1 MKRPK
6 ISSEEWRPL
15 ANNLESECWL
25 IDSYD
30 PKSGKECWMTSRWG
44 EAHYIRACKI
54 LGVDKIFK
62 GKKYEKLLK
71 NDDFSDIHIDETYF
85 YRLGLFTEVFH
96 DAGRYTGKTNVT
108 ITLTRRG
115 YEWFYAYTT
124 LRGRNRKH
132 FGGNPVRRCAGALF
146 EIIFAC
152 FYVLALRL
160 SGGEKR

>member
-1 MKRPK
+1 MGVPK
-6 ISSEEWRPL
+6 IFR
-15 ANNLESECWL
+15 
-25 IDSYD
+25 
-30 PKSGKECWMTSRWG
+30 
-44 EAHYIRACKI
+44 
-54 LGVDKIFK
+54 
-62 GKKYEKLLK
+62 GKKYEDLLK
-71 NDDFSDIHIDETYF
+71 YDDFKDIHIDETYF
-85 YRLGLFTEVFH
+85 YRLGLFTEIFH
-96 DAGRYTGKTNVT
+96 DERQKNNVT

-115 YEWFYAYTT
+115 YEWFFAYTT